1 MNRFEKIET
10 RFVAA
15 KAKVAPLRPLSIS
28 RLELQSAVTGA
39 RLSKTIRDG
48 HKDIKFEKNIMWID
62 SKTVINWIK
71 ADHRQFQQYVKYCV
85 SEIHEL
91 TNIPD

>member
-15 KAKVAPLRPLSIS
+15 KAKVAPLRPLSIP

-39 RLSKTIRDG
+39 MLLKTSRDG
-48 HKDIKFEKNIMWID
+48 HKDIKFKKNIMSTD

-71 ADHRQFQQYVKYCV
+71 ADPR
-85 SEIHEL
+85 
-91 TNIPD
+91 